1 MNKILKYIFIIILL
15 VVLVFALKA
24 WISNNKSQ
32 TQTQTQASKL
42 TMSDVISRFEE
53 EGLKIEISEDKPLF
67 QLIGAK
73 DGIMLYIDN
82 NLVKLYEYENEKK
95 YKEALQDSTKDIYML
110 KSMPCKELIVLDTK
124 YQKIIDIFNSL

>member
-15 VVLVFALKA
+15 VVLIFALKA

-32 TQTQTQASKL
+32 TQTQSSKL
-42 TMSDVISRFEE
+42 TMADVISRFEE

-73 DGIMLYIDN
+73 DGVMLYIDN

>member
-24 WISNNKSQ
+24 WISNNKS
-32 TQTQTQASKL
+32 QTQTQASKL